1 MGETWDWF
9 AASGS
14 SKVTEDD
21 PERCGGFVVL
31 GVGGAAL
38 VELDTLPMNH
48 DGTQPRS
55 PPSSLTA

>member
-9 AASGS
+9 AASAS

-48 DGTQPRS
+48 DWKGC
-55 PPSSLTA
+55 